1 MPRKFQSVRLK
12 HSLILRAL
20 LCSGVALL
28 ALSPTAAQ
36 NESRT
41 EMQSRSAQALHD
53 LTGAAE
59 AFEKYIR
66 SKDLLRVHGYDTI
79 TNPAVNILLQGKA
92 LARSGQE
99 ENLALSILVLS
110 NTLTNLHNAIHEMN
124 QAKAEAESRN
134 FASALEAIQRFYP
147 EEFLRTARA
156 IPDRYICPMHPEVN
170 GLSNDKCPKC
180 GMAMEPAGPFTSL
193 VSSAPTVTVA
203 GASWSPVLSPG
214 RETRVQIRLRKRDGT
229 PLLPNDLLTAHTQKI
244 HILIIDESLTD
255 YHHEHPQATGVAGEY
270 AFRFTPR
277 KSGTYRIWIDL
288 LPWETGRQEYVTAD
302 LSSPTPG
309 EALADRTTRNTTIVD
324 GLTYRLILD
333 NTTIRAGKAVRARL
347 RITNTNGTPF
357 TALEP
362 VMGAFAHLVGFKDDR
377 KSVLH
382 SHPLGL
388 EPSGPEARG
397 GPEMEFYLYSVEPG
411 FIRLFAQV
419 QIQGAPKFAS
429 FGVTVVP

>member
-1 MPRKFQSVRLK
+1 MLRTFKSARLK
-12 HSLILRAL
+12 HTVVLRILLGA
-20 LCSGVALL
+20 SVALL
-28 ALSPTAAQ
+28 ALSPAAAQ

-53 LTGAAE
+53 LTSAGE
-59 AFEKYIR
+59 AFEKHIK

-79 TNPAVNILLQGKA
+79 TNPAVNILLQGKT
-92 LARSGQE
+92 LAKSGQE
-99 ENLALSILVLS
+99 EDLALFVLMLS
-110 NTLTNLHNAIHEMN
+110 NTLTKLHNAIHEMN
-124 QAKAEAESRN
+124 QAKAETESQN
-134 FASALEAIQRFYP
+134 FVRALEAIQNFYS
-147 EEFLRTARA
+147 EEFLRMARA

-180 GMAMEPAGPFTSL
+180 GMSMQLAGPFTSL
-193 VSSAPTVTVA
+193 VSSAPTITVA

-214 RETRVQIRLRKRDGT
+214 RETRVQISLRKRDGT
-229 PLLPNDLLTAHTQKI
+229 PRLLNDLLTAHTQKM
-244 HILIIDESLTD
+244 HVLIIDESLTD
-255 YHHEHPQATGVAGEY
+255 YHHEHPQATGITGEY

-277 KSGTYRIWIDL
+277 KSGAYRVWIDL
-288 LPWETGRQEYVTAD
+288 LPWETGRQEYVTVD

-309 EALADRTTRNTTIVD
+309 DPLTDIATRDTTVVD
-324 GLTYRLILD
+324 GRTYRLVLD
-333 NTTIRAGKAVRARL
+333 NATFTAGKAARARL
-347 RITNTNGTPF
+347 RITNANGTPF

-388 EPSGPEARG
+388 EPSGADARG
-397 GPEMEFYLYSVEPG
+397 GPEIEFYLYSAEPG

-419 QIQGAPKFAS
+419 QIQGTPRFAS